1 MTPVY
6 IVYYIHRYG
15 GWYTDLDT
23 VTIAPT
29 DQLQRAVGF
38 FKSLE
43 NYFDDFVKIGVGL
56 RLATF

>member
-1 MTPVY
+1 M
-6 IVYYIHRYG
+6 
-15 GWYTDLDT
+15 DT

-43 NYFDDFVKIGVGL
+43 NFYFDDFVKIGVGL